1 MHHFFKGT
9 LISALCS
16 ASIISH
22 AAVFK
27 TYNEEG
33 NFFRSHL
40 NAELSENLI
49 TDFKNNT
56 NSKDGGFISIRTSP
70 FITGQPSI

>member
-33 NFFRSHL
+33 NFFVV
-40 NAELSENLI
+40 I
-49 TDFKNNT
+49 
-56 NSKDGGFISIRTSP
+56 
-70 FITGQPSI
+70 